1 MNVCLGQNVDLNL
14 RATGVGQGSSV
25 GFWRVRGG
33 VLLLPLAWARILLSI
48 NFHVCFCRVVLI
60 VMAVQNL
67 QFSVRK
73 MSFISL
79 LVLFLL
85 GRGIGQNW
93 EEVSPFSH
101 SPHPWGPHLPCL
113 PADQLP
119 PQPSLP
125 PSPSALDA
133 STLHAPHSSWNW
145 SPRLSVLP
153 LTILLSVGLRP
164 LAASIGHGTWS
175 LVPHPSQGAASCVLR
190 QFC

>member
-1 MNVCLGQNVDLNL
+1 M
-14 RATGVGQGSSV
+14 GQGSSV
-25 GFWRVRGG
+25 GFWRVRGD

-60 VMAVQNL
+60 VMSVQNL

-79 LVLFLL
+79 LVFFLL

-133 STLHAPHSSWNW
+133 STLRAPHSSWNW
-145 SPRLSVLP
+145 SPDLSVLP